1 MALGRVLVEEFQP
14 EVLKWLR
21 ERVELVVVNPWVE
34 PQRWELELAHVDAVI
49 SRKGKEFEVNGETSI
64 ISGAELKVTTER
76 DELNVSIGQLE
87 AGGYVIL
94 EIPGFTKAASGTEVG
109 SLDALRK
116 ASATSYYKAKDAL
129 WVKVVSPGGSGQGP
143 GGLGAGAASIQVSRK

>member
-1 MALGRVLVEEFQP
+1 V
-14 EVLKWLR
+14 
-21 ERVELVVVNPWVE
+21 
-34 PQRWELELAHVDAVI
+34 VI